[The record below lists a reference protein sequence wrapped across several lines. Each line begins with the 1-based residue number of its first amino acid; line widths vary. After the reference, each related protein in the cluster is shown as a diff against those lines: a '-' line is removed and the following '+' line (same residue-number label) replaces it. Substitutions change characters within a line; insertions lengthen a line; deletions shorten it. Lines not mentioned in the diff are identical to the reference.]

1 MFSDMRNQMSAFVR
15 AHEASVESYEQKIAK
30 LEHEKEVLSK
40 DNEVLLAAAD
50 EYEHDLEVLAEAK
63 EYECEQYKV
72 DAFQACEVLQAE
84 IDMLR
89 RLCGDDEGSHA
100 SEE

>member
-1 MFSDMRNQMSAFVR
+1 M
-15 AHEASVESYEQKIAK
+15 
-30 LEHEKEVLSK
+30 
-40 DNEVLLAAAD
+40 LAAAD
-50 EYEHDLEVLAEAK
+50 EHEHDLEVLAEAK

-89 RLCGDDEGSHA
+89 GSELGKGGYVVTMKEAMHQKN
-100 SEE
+100 SNMLIREWEQG